1 MVRPASQQDELLTVI
16 DKEHRTPDALKDIPA
31 PTHRLAL
38 QQTPETHVYVAPYD
52 AKNLYMMQYSNRG
65 EKFDPA
71 SEPGR
76 QLYDEYFGGGM
87 NSIVF
92 QEMRE
97 SRGLAYSAWA
107 GLNAP
112 GYLDMPYYFVSQ
124 ISTQSDKLMDAV
136 TTFNDIINNMPL
148 SENAFRLAKEGMLT
162 RLRTDRVNGASVIWN
177 YLDAQDLG
185 LTEDRRIRLY
195 NDLQNLTLDDV
206 AAFQQ
211 QWVKGRTYFYG
222 ILGNK
227 KDLDMNALKKLGP
240 VTELTTEDIFGY

>member
-1 MVRPASQQDELLTVI
+1 MWLPMTQ
-16 DKEHRTPDALKDIPA
+16 
-31 PTHRLAL
+31 
-38 QQTPETHVYVAPYD
+38 
-52 AKNLYMMQYSNRG
+52 NLYMMQYSNRG
-65 EKFDPA
+65 ERFDPA

-112 GYLDMPYYFVSQ
+112 GYLDQTYYFISQ
-124 ISTQSDKLMDAV
+124 IATQSDKLMDAV
-136 TTFNDIINNMPL
+136 NTFNDIINNMPL
-148 SENAFRLAKEGMLT
+148 SENAFRLAKEGMIT
-162 RLRTDRVNGASVIWN
+162 RLRTDRITKMGIIWN
-177 YLDAQDLG
+177 YLDAQDMG
-185 LTEDRRIRLY
+185 QNVDSRIKLY
-195 NDLQNLTLDDV
+195 NDVQQMTLDDV

-211 QWVKGRTYFYG
+211 KWVKDRTYIYG

>member
-1 MVRPASQQDELLTVI
+1 
-16 DKEHRTPDALKDIPA
+16 
-31 PTHRLAL
+31 
-38 QQTPETHVYVAPYD
+38 
-52 AKNLYMMQYSNRG
+52 
-65 EKFDPA
+65 
-71 SEPGR
+71 
-76 QLYDEYFGGGM
+76 M

-112 GYLDMPYYFVSQ
+112 GYLDENYYFVSQ
-124 ISTQSDKLMDAV
+124 IATQSDKLMDAV
-136 TTFNDIINNMPL
+136 NTFNDIINNMPL

-195 NDLQNLTLDDV
+195 NELQSLTLDDV

-211 QWVKGRTYFYG
+211 KWVKGRTYTYG

-227 KDLDMNALKKLGP
+227 KDLDMEALRKLGP
-240 VTELTTEDIFGY
+240 VTELTTEEIFGY